1 MYCNRCGM
9 YRAKDLYDEW
19 PERRN
24 IIHTGY
30 CLLKKRV
37 VRPDSP
43 VCSEYVKVS

>member
-1 MYCNRCGM
+1 M

-19 PERRN
+19 PDRRN

-30 CLLKKRV
+30 CLLKKHV

-43 VCSEYVKVS
+43 VCCEYVKVS